1 MNLRLAAFLP
11 LILLSACRTAGD
23 LSAEEQGVYAVR
35 NACPVAGVP
44 AATGDITSFG
54 PGGPADSRAIDVTA
68 SITQVRATCA
78 NSGTELVSTANFLVL
93 GSRTDA
99 SAARQVVLPYF
110 DVVLQ
115 GGDTVAAKQI
125 GQVVL
130 SFPAGQS
137 RASAQVQASVRVSLA
152 AASLPDSVRRELTR
166 PRKPG
171 AADAAIDPLSDPAI
185 RSAVAKAT
193 FEHLVGFQL
202 TEEQLR
208 YNATR

>member
-1 MNLRLAAFLP
+1 MP

-23 LSAEEQGVYAVR
+23 VSNEEQGIYAVR
-35 NACPVAGVP
+35 DACPVAGVP
-44 AATGDITSFG
+44 AGTGDITWFG
-54 PGGPADSRAIDVTA
+54 PGGSGDSRNIDVTA
-68 SITQVRATCA
+68 SMTQVRGTCV

-93 GSRTDA
+93 ASRSDA
-99 SAARQVVLPYF
+99 SAARQVLLPYF
-110 DVVLQ
+110 DVALQ

-125 GQVVL
+125 GQVAL
-130 SFPAGQS
+130 NFAAGQT
-137 RASAQVQASVRVSLA
+137 RATAQVRATVRVSLA

-166 PRKPG
+166 PRKAG
-171 AADAAIDPLSDPAI
+171 ATEAAIDPLSDPAI